1 MSEEYGNDFIVLC
14 DENGVESEFEHLDTL
29 EHEGATYMAF
39 IPAEMSLAAEA
50 ELVILKLEQDKS
62 GDEVLVSV
70 DDEELLNTLFEIFS
84 QRIDESEFYEDTEED
99 SEEDAGEE
107 DSEEDQ

>member
-1 MSEEYGNDFIVLC
+1 MSEDFGNDFIVLS

-50 ELVILKLEQDKS
+50 ELVILKLEQDES
-62 GDEVLVSV
+62 GDDVLVSV
-70 DDEELLNTLFEIFS
+70 DDEDLLNTLFEIFS
-84 QRIDESEFYEDTEED
+84 QRIDEAEFYEDSD
-99 SEEDAGEE
+99 EEDAGEE
-107 DSEEDQ
+107 DTEEDQ